1 MPSLFLG
8 REVWYSDSMVP
19 LRELNRTCAVR
30 PAARRFPAQIL
41 CRLLGNRVEPCPL
54 DPACRPCEKHGLWV
68 LYASLGAGSAAA
80 FCLLFWVL
88 RLTRLSRLLGLLG
101 AILLPPLRW
110 GVESAV
116 TTKRWYDS
124 LFF

>member
-1 MPSLFLG
+1 M
-8 REVWYSDSMVP
+8 EVWYSAGMVP
-19 LRELNRTCAVR
+19 LRELNSTCAAR

-41 CRLLGNRVEPCPL
+41 CRLLGNRARPCLL
-54 DPACRPCEKHGLWV
+54 DPACRPSAQHGLWV
-68 LYASLGAGSAAA
+68 LYACLAAGGTAA
-80 FCLLFWVL
+80 FCLVYWVL

-101 AILLPPLRW
+101 RLVLPPVRW
-110 GVESAV
+110 GVEAIV